1 MASVTDTR
9 PNVSVGA
16 GNGSPGN
23 AVKMVRSPTF
33 FVCLG
38 KAFYGDLGTSTGVNC
53 FQTASKLRHP
63 LQYLILIISSARR
76 LDTVVV

>member
-1 MASVTDTR
+1 M
-9 PNVSVGA
+9 GIW
-16 GNGSPGN
+16 
-23 AVKMVRSPTF
+23 
-33 FVCLG
+33 
-38 KAFYGDLGTSTGVNC
+38 GTSTGVNC